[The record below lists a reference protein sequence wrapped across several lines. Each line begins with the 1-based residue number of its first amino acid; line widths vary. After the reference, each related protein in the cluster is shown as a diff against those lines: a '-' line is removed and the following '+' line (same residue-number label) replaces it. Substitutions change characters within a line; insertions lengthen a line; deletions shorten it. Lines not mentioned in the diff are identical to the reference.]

1 MGERRKGER
10 TNAAQPNQKKKLRRK
25 TMRVKSGGPAWRKS
39 VSSSR
44 RKSRKAHFQS
54 TSCERR
60 IIMSAPLS
68 TELRQK
74 HNVRSLP
81 VRKDDE
87 VEVVRGNHKGR
98 QGRILACYR
107 KKFVIHVDKIV
118 REKAN
123 GASVPTGVHPS
134 KVQI

>member
-1 MGERRKGER
+1 MGGEKKRREDKR
-10 TNAAQPNQKKKLRRK
+10 SPTQPKKKLRRK

-107 KKFVIHVDKIV
+107 KKFVERKNRVKVAGGKGKYKEEDV
-118 REKAN
+118 
-123 GASVPTGVHPS
+123 ASPMADV
-134 KVQI
+134 